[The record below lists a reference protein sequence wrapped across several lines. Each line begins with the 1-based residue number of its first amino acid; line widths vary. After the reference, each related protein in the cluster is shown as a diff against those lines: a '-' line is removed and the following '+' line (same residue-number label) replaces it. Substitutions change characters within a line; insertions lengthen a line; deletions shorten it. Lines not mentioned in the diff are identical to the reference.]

1 MIKTPKTEFQKNR
14 DILKTTKRLDQLLCV
29 FYFIICFPT
38 FLFSAM
44 RMFLFGLETIF
55 LLIFG
60 VAASVAIFF
69 LGYWGFY
76 KKNIIFSAL
85 STIVTLSA
93 ALICSALDEALG
105 STLGFLSLGT
115 VGGFNFGTAISTA
128 LLIPI
133 NMYNTAQ
140 FNYVKQQP
148 GYPYFNDLIEKQ
160 KEEQIKNNIKTEYES
175 TYERIT
181 QNKVTRI
188 DNNVYSYE
196 KSTSQPTT
204 MDEL

>member
-1 MIKTPKTEFQKNR
+1 MIKAPKTEFQKNR

-76 KKNIIFSAL
+76 KKNIIW
-85 STIVTLSA
+85 
-93 ALICSALDEALG
+93 
-105 STLGFLSLGT
+105 
-115 VGGFNFGTAISTA
+115 
-128 LLIPI
+128 
-133 NMYNTAQ
+133 
-140 FNYVKQQP
+140 
-148 GYPYFNDLIEKQ
+148 
-160 KEEQIKNNIKTEYES
+160 
-175 TYERIT
+175 
-181 QNKVTRI
+181 
-188 DNNVYSYE
+188 
-196 KSTSQPTT
+196 
-204 MDEL
+204 

>member
-1 MIKTPKTEFQKNR
+1 MIISNKSEIQKNR

-60 VAASVAIFF
+60 VAASIAIFF
-69 LGYWGFY
+69 MGYFGCY
-76 KKNIIFSAL
+76 KKNLIYAVL
-85 STIVTLSA
+85 ATTIAVASSVA
-93 ALICSALDEALG
+93 CGGLDAALG
-105 STLGFLSLGT
+105 SSLRFISMGT
-115 VGGFNFGTAISTA
+115 VSGFNFGTAVLTA

-133 NMYNTAQ
+133 HIYNIAQ
-140 FNYVKQQP
+140 FSYVKNQP
-148 GYPYFNDLIEKQ
+148 GYPYFNELIEKQ
-160 KEEQIKNNIKTEYES
+160 KEERQKNNIKTEYES

-181 QNKVTRI
+181 QNKVKRLG
-188 DNNVYSYE
+188 NNSSVYE
-196 KSTSQPTT
+196 KCDTKPST
-204 MDEL
+204 MDEI